1 VKRLYF
7 FLQINLMR
15 KEYIQKAF
23 SLMEKS
29 TMRMREAR
37 GRLDR
42 EAVIDLRVTQRD
54 SEAVV

>member
-1 VKRLYF
+1 
-7 FLQINLMR
+7 
-15 KEYIQKAF
+15 
-23 SLMEKS
+23 
-29 TMRMREAR
+29 MRMREAR